1 MVLIQQ
7 CALRGAALVAMCL
20 CGCAHDYRSDTRF
33 GDTVTHAIRAQ
44 TIDPAGV
51 GTNGL
56 KSGLDGQAAK
66 ATIDRYHKSFEQ
78 PQSLGNVYTIGVGS
92 GGTAGGAMAK

>member
-1 MVLIQQ
+1 MVFLQQ
-7 CALRGAALVAMCL
+7 YALSGTALVALCL

-66 ATIDRYHKSFEQ
+66 ATVDRYHKSFEQ